1 MIKLALPF
9 AAALSMFGLTACG
22 SQEAPAPDTPVDVNE
37 TAPMWADYTPAAFAA
52 AQDEGRT
59 IVVDVYADWCPTCKA
74 QAPILDEVRSEPAM
88 ADAAFFKVDY
98 DVHKDF
104 LKDHRIPRQSTILVF
119 DGKEEAA
126 RSIAET
132 DRDRLRSVILDA
144 A

>member
-1 MIKLALPF
+1 MIKLALPL
-9 AAALSMFGLTACG
+9 AAAISMFGLTACSASEAANENPAAT
-22 SQEAPAPDTPVDVNE
+22 SQAEA
-37 TAPMWADYTPAAFAA
+37 MWADYTPAAFAM
-52 AQDEGRT
+52 AQEEGKT

-74 QAPILDEVRSEPAM
+74 QAPILDELQSEAAL

-104 LKDHRIPRQSTILVF
+104 LKEHRIPRQSTVLVF
-119 DGKEEAA
+119 NGNDEAA

-132 DRDRLRSVILDA
+132 DRERLRAVVLDA